1 MFKPEDKDR
10 FFNAIES
17 LKKYRRADLLDEKG
31 RNLLEKLYTDLLPND
46 HILNKSIKEN
56 TTFLIGRKGTGKSTI
71 FLRIEQELRKKDH
84 FLPCY
89 LDVKT
94 IYESAQTDYIN
105 IDYISDYLPE
115 KAIRKY
121 LIERSFLQMVLKK
134 IAEETNTRFDNWFV
148 KLKTAL
154 GVKTTEEIRQK
165 IQDLKKQIEDNEILK
180 EIEIPI
186 IKTISTRRK
195 TFDENK
201 SGSEDKKS
209 GAFSLGLKTSGPSAK
224 IKIGKDTT
232 ESDNVTTS
240 TELEE
245 NFSTAFLQIFQIK
258 SYIEELKDIL
268 KKINIRHIVIL
279 LDDFSEIDDFAI
291 KTFVDVILAPLNNWS
306 DEFIKFKVAA
316 YPNRIYYGKIDLGK
330 IDTINLDFYNLYS
343 EFDRNK
349 MEEGAIDFTRRLI
362 EKRINHYVNKDP
374 SFFFDTTRLPM
385 SGYYEV
391 LFQPS
396 MNVPRIIGYILSYC
410 YQSKTI
416 YDNQINKQDIESA
429 AKRYYDDKIEP
440 FFHKTTFSLLSIDEK
455 INTLQLRDLLN
466 RFVERMVE
474 IKKKISI
481 GEYTGAAYSSSYPY
495 ASHFHFTTSLEKFL
509 RTLELN
515 FFITKYSEMSD
526 KDGQNSSIYCLNYGL
541 CQKFNLLWGR
551 TKHRKYFI
559 ERPFNFYTLIK
570 DFLDTSKSIHC
581 SNSDCNQTFNQDQLS
596 FLEFSNFKCNKCGAQ
611 VIVEAISEEIK
622 NELIKIDHDNL
633 LSPSE
638 VEIVIELSKQDEAL
652 TAKEISE
659 ELDIS
664 KYSIAQRSRKLDLQ
678 KGLLKRNRGS
688 GVLTYELTDRA
699 KTIYKEE

>member
-94 IYESAQTDYIN
+94 IYESAQTDYIS

-115 KAIRKY
+115 KALRKY

-134 IAEETNTRFDNWFV
+134 IAEETNIRFDNWFV

-201 SGSEDKKS
+201 SGGEDKKS
-209 GAFSLGLKTSGPSAK
+209 GAFSLGLRASGPSAK

-232 ESDNVTTS
+232 ETDNTTTS
-240 TELEE
+240 SEHEE

-374 SFFFDTTRLPM
+374 SFFFDTNHLPM
-385 SGYYEV
+385 TRYYEV
-391 LFQPS
+391 LFQTS

-416 YDNQINKQDIESA
+416 YDKQINKQDIESA

-526 KDGQNSSIYCLNYGL
+526 KDGQISSIYCLNYGL

-611 VIVEAISEEIK
+611 VVVEPISEEIK
-622 NELIKIDHDNL
+622 NELKKIDHDNL